1 MKRLMLSNAGRRTRR
16 DRGFSIL
23 IHGSAWNSELTF
35 NGVPGNRTCPTDGLR
50 ALNRAVAQAGRI
62 GYMARSDRYPAQQTF
77 WRDPAL
83 PFIEARH
90 VADGRGLHYGRHWH
104 ETHSIGVITGG
115 RSTYVNGTHAEVVGQ
130 GAVVVVNPGAVHGC
144 NPVDDAPWSYVMF
157 HLDPAW
163 LGRVQARVRGAA
175 DTAFRPYDQA
185 ALRAPHVV
193 DAGVRLFAVLAEARR
208 SVAER
213 EAAVVDFVAL
223 LDGELAPGRAA
234 DAAPRVE
241 RVAHYIDA
249 HFADAL
255 PLQDLCGAANLSGS
269 YLIRAFKKRYGVA
282 PHEYQTNRRIQ
293 YAKAQ
298 LRAGAPIAQV
308 ALDVGFA
315 DQAHFQRVFKRMT
328 AATPGQYRD

>member
-1 MKRLMLSNAGRRTRR
+1 MNRP
-16 DRGFSIL
+16 DRQ
-23 IHGSAWNSELTF
+23 
-35 NGVPGNRTCPTDGLR
+35 R
-50 ALNRAVAQAGRI
+50 
-62 GYMARSDRYPAQQTF
+62 AQQVF

-83 PFIEARH
+83 PFIEARS
-90 VADGRGLHYGRHWH
+90 VADGRDLHYGRHWH

-115 RSTYVNGTHAEVVGQ
+115 RNTYVNGAHAEVVEQ
-130 GAVVVVNPGAVHGC
+130 GAVVVVNPGDVHGC
-144 NPVDDAPWSYVMF
+144 NPVADAPWSYVMF
-157 HLDPAW
+157 YVDPVW
-163 LGRVQARVRGAA
+163 LGRVQARLRGAT
-175 DTAFRPYDQA
+175 DPAFRPYDQA

-193 DAGVRLFAVLAEARR
+193 DAGVRLFAALADARR
-208 SVAER
+208 GVAER
-213 EAAVVDFVAL
+213 EAAVVGFVAL

-241 RVAHYIDA
+241 RVAHYIDT
-249 HFADAL
+249 HFADSL
-255 PLQDLCGAANLSGS
+255 PLQDLCAAAHLSGS

-293 YAKAQ
+293 YAKVQ

-308 ALDVGFA
+308 ALDTGFS

>member
-1 MKRLMLSNAGRRTRR
+1 MPRTVQQ
-16 DRGFSIL
+16 S
-23 IHGSAWNSELTF
+23 
-35 NGVPGNRTCPTDGLR
+35 
-50 ALNRAVAQAGRI
+50 
-62 GYMARSDRYPAQQTF
+62 AQQTF

-90 VADGRGLHYGRHWH
+90 VPEGRGLHYGRHWH

-115 RSTYVNGTHAEVVGQ
+115 RSTYVNGEHAEIVEA
-130 GAVVVVNPGAVHGC
+130 GAVVVINPGDVHGC
-144 NPVDDAPWSYVMF
+144 NPVPDAPWSYVMF
-157 HLDPAW
+157 YIDPTW
-163 LGRVQARVRGAA
+163 LGRVQASLRGTA
-175 DTAFRPYDQA
+175 DAAFRPYDVP

-193 DAGVRLFAVLAEARR
+193 DAGVQLFALLADAQR

-223 LDGELAPGRAA
+223 LDGALAPGQQRAGA
-234 DAAPRVE
+234 EKVE
-241 RVAHYIDA
+241 RVADYIDA
-249 HFADAL
+249 HFAQPL
-255 PLQDLCGAANLSGS
+255 PLQDLCDAAQLSGS

-293 YAKAQ
+293 YAKAR
-298 LRAGAPIAQV
+298 LRDGASLAEV

>member
-1 MKRLMLSNAGRRTRR
+1 M
-16 DRGFSIL
+16 
-23 IHGSAWNSELTF
+23 
-35 NGVPGNRTCPTDGLR
+35 
-50 ALNRAVAQAGRI
+50 
-62 GYMARSDRYPAQQTF
+62 
-77 WRDPAL
+77 
-83 PFIEARH
+83 
-90 VADGRGLHYGRHWH
+90 
-104 ETHSIGVITGG
+104 
-115 RSTYVNGTHAEVVGQ
+115 
-130 GAVVVVNPGAVHGC
+130 
-144 NPVDDAPWSYVMF
+144 
-157 HLDPAW
+157 
-163 LGRVQARVRGAA
+163 RGAA
-175 DTAFRPYDQA
+175 DNAFRPYDQA

-193 DAGVRLFAVLAEARR
+193 DAGCSPCWRRRDAAWPSARR
-208 SVAER
+208 PSSTSSRCWTVNSR
-213 EAAVVDFVAL
+213 R
-223 LDGELAPGRAA
+223 DGPA

>member
-1 MKRLMLSNAGRRTRR
+1 MTRP
-16 DRGFSIL
+16 DRQ
-23 IHGSAWNSELTF
+23 
-35 NGVPGNRTCPTDGLR
+35 R
-50 ALNRAVAQAGRI
+50 
-62 GYMARSDRYPAQQTF
+62 AQQTF

-90 VADGRGLHYGRHWH
+90 VADGRDLHYGRHWH

-115 RSTYVNGTHAEVVGQ
+115 RSTYVNGTHAEVAEQ
-130 GAVVVVNPGAVHGC
+130 GAVVVINPGDVHGC
-144 NPVDDAPWSYVMF
+144 NPVGDAAWSYVMF
-157 HLDPAW
+157 YLDPAW
-163 LGRVQARVRGAA
+163 LGRVQARLRGDA
-175 DTAFRPYDQA
+175 DGAFRPYDQA

-193 DAGVRLFAVLAEARR
+193 DAGVRLFDVLADARR
-208 SVAER
+208 GVAER

-223 LDGELAPGRAA
+223 LDGALAPGRQP
-234 DAAPRVE
+234 DAATRQVE
-241 RVAHYIDA
+241 RVAKYIDA
-249 HFADAL
+249 HFANAL
-255 PLQDLCGAANLSGS
+255 PLQDLCDAAQLSGS

-293 YAKAQ
+293 YAKAR

>member
-1 MKRLMLSNAGRRTRR
+1 MSRT
-16 DRGFSIL
+16 F
-23 IHGSAWNSELTF
+23 
-35 NGVPGNRTCPTDGLR
+35 
-50 ALNRAVAQAGRI
+50 QQ
-62 GYMARSDRYPAQQTF
+62 PAQQAF

-90 VADGRGLHYGRHWH
+90 VTDGRGLRYDRHWH

-115 RSTYVNGTHAEVVGQ
+115 RSTYVNGTHAEVVEQ
-130 GAVVVVNPGAVHGC
+130 GAVVVINPGDVHGC
-144 NPVDDAPWSYVMF
+144 NPVADAPWSYVMF
-157 HLDPAW
+157 YIDPAW
-163 LGRVQARVRGAA
+163 LGRVQARLRGTA
-175 DTAFRPYDQA
+175 DTTFQPYDLP
-185 ALRAPHVV
+185 ALHAPRVV
-193 DAGVRLFAVLAEARR
+193 DAGVRLFALLADAQR

-223 LDGELAPGRAA
+223 LDGALAPGLRRAV
-234 DAAPRVE
+234 AAEKVE
-241 RVAHYIDA
+241 RVADYIDA
-249 HFADAL
+249 HFAQPL
-255 PLQDLCGAANLSGS
+255 PLQDLCDAAQLSGS

-293 YAKAQ
+293 YAKAR
-298 LRAGAPIAQV
+298 LRDGAPLAQV

>member
-1 MKRLMLSNAGRRTRR
+1 MTRPVR
-16 DRGFSIL
+16 QR
-23 IHGSAWNSELTF
+23 
-35 NGVPGNRTCPTDGLR
+35 
-50 ALNRAVAQAGRI
+50 
-62 GYMARSDRYPAQQTF
+62 AQQTF

-83 PFIEARH
+83 PFIEARR
-90 VADGRGLHYGRHWH
+90 VADGRDLHYGRHWH

-115 RSTYVNGTHAEVVGQ
+115 RSTYVNGAHAEVVER
-130 GAVVVVNPGAVHGC
+130 GAVVVVNPGDVHGC
-144 NPVDDAPWSYVMF
+144 NPVGDAPWSYVMF

-163 LGRVQARVRGAA
+163 LGRVQARLRGEA
-175 DTAFRPYDQA
+175 DSAFRPYDLA

-193 DAGVRLFAVLAEARR
+193 DAGVRLFDVLADARR
-208 SVAER
+208 SPAGR

-223 LDGELAPGRAA
+223 LDGELAPGRHPGGAVTQK
-234 DAAPRVE
+234 VE
-241 RVAHYIDA
+241 RVARYIDT
-249 HFADAL
+249 HFANAL
-255 PLQDLCGAANLSGS
+255 PLQDLCDAAHLSGS

-293 YAKAQ
+293 YAKAR